1 MHAFILMARINI
13 NSMSKSK
20 RSRKTKTANVSGTE
34 SKSAP
39 ALDTSPYV
47 FQREKIKH
55 ELNIRELPWTEK
67 QKAIIELFLH
77 KNTKALILKGPAG
90 TSKTLLAMYCG
101 LQLLNKKKVSDIML
115 VRAAIES
122 SDAKLGYLPGTVDD
136 KISVHMTA
144 FQDKFT
150 ELLPTQQITA
160 LEKDQRLVSCP
171 ISFARGLSWN
181 AKFVCVDEMQNLSRR
196 ENLLMLSRIGEFSKV
211 FLCGDPDQ
219 SDLPKGKSGF
229 IELFDL
235 FNDDESREQGI
246 FCVELFEEDIL
257 RSEFCKFITKKFKQ
271 LPPVIPAK

>member
-1 MHAFILMARINI
+1 
-13 NSMSKSK
+13 MSKK
-20 RSRKTKTANVSGTE
+20 QRSRKSSIKTE
-34 SKSAP
+34 STPAQAAP
-39 ALDTSPYV
+39 TDNSPYV
-47 FQREKIKH
+47 FQRDKIKFD
-55 ELNIRELPWTEK
+55 LTIRELPWTEK

-77 KNTKALILKGPAG
+77 KDTKALFLKGPAG

-101 LQLLNKKKVSDIML
+101 LQLLNRKRVSDIML

-144 FQDKFT
+144 FQDKFN
-150 ELLPTQQITA
+150 ELLPSTQISA

-229 IELFDL
+229 TEVFDL
-235 FNDDESREQGI
+235 FNDEESQKQGI
-246 FCVELFEEDIL
+246 FCVELTEEDIM
-257 RSEFCKFITKKFKQ
+257 RSEFCKFITAKFKQ
-271 LPPVIPAK
+271 LPPLVPVK